1 MQSFLRTP
9 FAPVLGEPEHRASA
23 ADELPDRASAD
34 GLSMNRLCAGRRNRD
49 TARGRSW
56 PIQIETLCETL

>member
-9 FAPVLGEPEHRASA
+9 FVRVLGEPEHRA